1 MSDVDHLPLLRLM
14 QLVSPALPVGAY
26 AYSQGLETAVSRG
39 WVNTEEET
47 KLWISGL
54 LRHNL
59 ALVDLPVL
67 FRLYA
72 AFSRADDAAVYHW
85 SGFLAACRE
94 TRELRQEDQHLGQA
108 LARLLTDLGIE
119 SAHRWRRAATASF
132 AVSFAL
138 AATMWRIPARA
149 AASGYAFAWLENQVA
164 SAVKLVPLGQT
175 AGQRILSAVQQDIPA
190 LIAEAQRFDD
200 DEIGFSAPAFAV
212 GSAWHETEY
221 TRLFQS

>member
-1 MSDVDHLPLLRLM
+1 MNGLGDLALLRLL
-14 QLVSPALPVGAY
+14 QLVSPALPVGAF

-39 WVNTEEET
+39 WVSTEAET
-47 KLWISGL
+47 QHWISGL

-59 ALVDLPVL
+59 ARVDLPVL
-67 FRLYA
+67 FRLCA
-72 AFSRADDAAVYHW
+72 ALSRGDEAALHHW

-94 TRELRQEDQHLGQA
+94 SRELRAEDQHLGQA

-119 SAHRWRRAATASF
+119 SAGAWRRATTASF

-138 AATMWRIPARA
+138 AAVAWRIPAHA
-149 AASGYAFAWLENQVA
+149 TASGYAFAWLENQVA
-164 SAVKLVPLGQT
+164 CAIKLVPLGQT
-175 AGQRILSAVQQDIPA
+175 AGQRVLSAVQQVIPA
-190 LIAEAQRFDD
+190 VIDEAQRLDD
-200 DEIGFSAPAFAV
+200 EEIGFSAPAFAI